1 MPSVIKITLGP
12 HRWRQIICIAS
23 SSLVNKWNYLDI
35 PTIGRPFERPM
46 VGIVRQRQAHPAVAL
61 CVWVT
66 WGGRLAA
73 LTFQATAALRDA
85 RYRAKPPPAKPRS
98 IIAQVEGSGAAAP
111 IPATLISHPPL
122 LSEKM
127 SSFTPND
134 KKAAPPGTAT
144 VNGPSPGA
152 KGVPT
157 ITPLLSVNV
166 PIKAA
171 SQISGPV
178 FVGSMEKLG
187 NGSPDEPMPVRPTP
201 LPKAPST

>member
-1 MPSVIKITLGP
+1 MCLG
-12 HRWRQIICIAS
+12 H
-23 SSLVNKWNYLDI
+23 V
-35 PTIGRPFERPM
+35 GRPAR
-46 VGIVRQRQAHPAVAL
+46 
-61 CVWVT
+61 
-66 WGGRLAA
+66 RLA
-73 LTFQATAALRDA
+73 FQATAALRDA
-85 RYRAKPPPAKPRS
+85 RYRAKPRPAKPRS

-187 NGSPDEPMPVRPTP
+187 NAPPDEPMPVRPTP